1 MRPSAD
7 AKQAI
12 GRVCYLEAT
21 SVAPSADA
29 KQAIGRACYL
39 EATSVAPSL
48 RLRRLSRVCVLAGD
62 IRSSCVCVLT
72 GDACLSTET
81 QVAPSLRLTEVVACL
96 RVLP

>member
-12 GRVCYLEAT
+12 GRVCCHEAT

-39 EATSVAPSL
+39 EAT
-48 RLRRLSRVCVLAGD
+48 R
-62 IRSSCVCVLT
+62 
-72 GDACLSTET
+72 
-81 QVAPSLRLTEVVACL
+81 VAPSLRLTEVVAGVCAGGRYSVFVCVRGDKL
-96 RVLP
+96 LPLFLGPGS